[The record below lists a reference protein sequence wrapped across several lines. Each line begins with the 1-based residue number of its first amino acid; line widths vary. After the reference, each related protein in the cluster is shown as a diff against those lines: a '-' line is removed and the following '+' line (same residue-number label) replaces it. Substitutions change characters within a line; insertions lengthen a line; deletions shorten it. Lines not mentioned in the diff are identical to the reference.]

1 MAINIIMLNQIIH
14 GDCFEVL
21 KDIPDKSIDAVI
33 TDPPYLT
40 TNLQFDKSSYDVDSL
55 LGLLLLK
62 LKDTG
67 QIATFG
73 SVELLAKFSSVFT
86 TRWTGVWLKP
96 NHGFRSYNAKKPPS
110 KMEIYGVFA
119 HPKHTV
125 DKLTFNKIIK
135 KGEPYQKKNPGIKRS
150 SWGSQLTMGNP
161 NGFTEINLGTRHQT
175 DVIEAPN
182 KPCMKIPERSKHPTQ
197 KPIKVISTLIQWITI
212 PSDLVLDPFCGSG
225 TTAVACKEL
234 GRNYICIEKEKEYFD
249 IACDRI
255 FQPREYSETE
265 LEIMELK
272 QPEFKQLSLLDLV

>member
-1 MAINIIMLNQIIH
+1 MAINIIMLNQIIY

-73 SVELLAKFSSVFT
+73 SIELLAKFSLIFPI
-86 TRWTGVWLKP
+86 RWTGIWLKP

-110 KMEIYGVFA
+110 KMEVYAVFA
-119 HPKHTV
+119 HPNYQV
-125 DKLTFNKIIK
+125 SELTFNKIIK
-135 KGEPYQKKNPGIKRS
+135 KGEPYEKKSPGIKRS
-150 SWGSQLTMGNP
+150 SWGGQLTIRNP
-161 NGFTEINLGTRHQT
+161 DGFTEINLGTRHQT

-234 GRNYICIEKEKEYFD
+234 GRNYICIEKEKEYFN

-255 FQPREYSETE
+255 SQPREYSETE
-265 LEIMELK
+265 LETMELK
-272 QPEFKQLSLLDLV
+272 QPEFKQLSLF